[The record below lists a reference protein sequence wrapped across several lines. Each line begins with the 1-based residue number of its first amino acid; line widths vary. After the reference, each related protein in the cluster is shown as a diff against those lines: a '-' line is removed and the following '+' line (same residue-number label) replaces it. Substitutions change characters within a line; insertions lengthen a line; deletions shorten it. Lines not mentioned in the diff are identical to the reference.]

1 VRISKEK
8 IASPSIGIMQPLI
21 QPSAAARK
29 KELLCVI
36 QSALR
41 VGADL
46 SAREAGRKA
55 FSEYVKLDTGS
66 DGATAPAP
74 EQILFTREKRRK
86 DRAFQ

>member
-1 VRISKEK
+1 VRISKDK
-8 IASPSIGIMQPLI
+8 TDSLSIGIMKPLI
-21 QPSAAARK
+21 QPAAAPRK

-55 FSEYVKLDTGS
+55 FSEYVKLEMGDS
-66 DGATAPAP
+66 APASP
-74 EQILFTREKRRK
+74 PAPILFSRERRRK
-86 DRAFQ
+86 TRAFQ

>member
-1 VRISKEK
+1 VRISKDK
-8 IASPSIGIMQPLI
+8 TDSLSIGIMKPLI
-21 QPSAAARK
+21 QPAAALRK

-55 FSEYVKLDTGS
+55 FSEFMKLETGS
-66 DGATAPAP
+66 DGATAAAP